1 MKLTKILMA
10 AFLVM
15 MVFAVAPL
23 ASAGTGTQA
32 DPYEVLYV
40 GWSWEYESASG
51 QSMGYFNGAAEYG
64 ISDTIFEVGG
74 DYFHHVYVDLDTF
87 YNPVVP
93 SELYDENSTYWEQ
106 DYDMVVVDMLFSA
119 YLNPGN
125 ADFVDALDEKFNE
138 TGTKMV
144 SVFSED
150 YLTGTSY
157 APAYFDVRD
166 TENESAP
173 LTAFADEFLNALSES
188 GANSF
193 SATWSQY
200 TEICDMIAE
209 EL

>member
-10 AFLVM
+10 AMLVM
-15 MVFAVAPL
+15 LVFAVTPA
-23 ASAGTGTQA
+23 AAGSGTQA

-40 GWSWEYESASG
+40 GWSWEYGTTAG
-51 QSMGYFNGAAEYG
+51 QSMGYFNGAAEHNV
-64 ISDTIFEVGG
+64 SDTTFEVEGN
-74 DYFHHVYVDLDTF
+74 YFHHVYVDLDTF

-106 DYDMVVVDMLFSA
+106 DYDMVVVDMLFSQ

-125 ADFVDALDEKFNE
+125 ADFVNALGAKFNG

-150 YLTGTSY
+150 YMTGTSY

-166 TENESAP
+166 TEEESAP
-173 LTAFADEFLNALSES
+173 LTAFADEFFYALGES
-188 GANSF
+188 GATSF
-193 SATWSQY
+193 SATWNQY
-200 TEICDMIAE
+200 ETICGMIAA